1 MTVNVDLGQVEVIIT
16 GIANDNSTEDHGMD
30 EYDKQ
35 MVNIHLRD
43 KQTGA
48 TIPVVITRMQYNGLH
63 NAIQLVLDWS
73 DNI

>member
-1 MTVNVDLGQVEVIIT
+1 MTVNVDLGQVEVVIT
-16 GIANDNSTEDHGMD
+16 GIANDHSTEDHDMD
-30 EYDKQ
+30 DYDKQ

-48 TIPVVITRMQYNGLH
+48 TIPIVITRMQYNGLN
-63 NAIQLVLDWS
+63 NAINLVLDWS